1 MFYYFFRS
9 RPTAVQYGGTMMDSP
24 RDVIGGSNRK
34 DTLYTITSSG
44 GSDSTPSTIVVAAP
58 PTENNPTLPSSEI
71 SVWKNLKFLILREY
85 TQWDRKLSSKKSWF
99 LLICASKAWNN
110 KEHLK
115 KYSYFFSNFYSTVSN
130 NRVPVKLNDN
140 GHEDIYFIL

>member
-71 SVWKNLKFLILREY
+71 SV
-85 TQWDRKLSSKKSWF
+85 
-99 LLICASKAWNN
+99 
-110 KEHLK
+110 
-115 KYSYFFSNFYSTVSN
+115 
-130 NRVPVKLNDN
+130 
-140 GHEDIYFIL
+140 